1 VRILA
6 THVLQAA
13 KLNFADIAQAVF
25 GLLALLSIPHWLTSP
40 QKITYIVVTRSPTY
54 LKILCLLL

>member
-1 VRILA
+1 MQLILATHVTHVLQRLSKSVRILA

-25 GLLALLSIPHWLTSP
+25 GLLALLSILH
-40 QKITYIVVTRSPTY
+40 
-54 LKILCLLL
+54 